1 MARYLVYRCLLT
13 VPLLLGATLL
23 IFLAGH
29 YAPGD
34 PVQVLL
40 GDHYDPD
47 TAAQMRARLG
57 LDRPLVVQFA
67 SYLGRA
73 AVLDFGTSYVNPGR
87 RVADIVRASLPISL
101 RLAAAAVAL
110 AAVLG
115 ITLGLAAAVAS
126 RPVSDRLVQVA
137 VTAGLSIP
145 SFVVAAVL
153 VLLFALRWHL
163 LPVAGWGTPGD
174 YVLPVI
180 VMAAA
185 PVAYVTQI
193 SRAAVRRVI
202 AQDYVR
208 TARSKGLPARA
219 VLLRHVLRNAALP
232 IVTTLG
238 MALGYAI
245 TGSFVVEVVFNIP
258 GMARVAVDA
267 ILQRDYV
274 VIQTAV
280 LVYVLL
286 FTAISLVVDL
296 SYALLNPRVRYA
308 ADV

>member
-1 MARYLVYRCLLT
+1 LT
-13 VPLLLGATLL
+13 VPLLLGAALL

-40 GDHYDPD
+40 GDHYNPD
-47 TAAQMRARLG
+47 TAAQMRVRLG
-57 LDRPLVVQFA
+57 LDRPLAIQFA

-87 RVADIVRASLPISL
+87 RVGDIVRASLPISL
-101 RLAAAAVAL
+101 RLAVAAVTL
-110 AAVLG
+110 ATVTG
-115 ITLGLAAAVAS
+115 ITLGLGAALAPRSVA
-126 RPVSDRLVQVA
+126 DRLVQVA
-137 VTAGLSIP
+137 VTASLSIP

-153 VLLFALRWHL
+153 VLLFALHWRL
-163 LPVAGWGTPGD
+163 VPVAGWGTPRD

-180 VMAAA
+180 VMALA
-185 PVAYVTQI
+185 PVAYITQI
-193 SRAAVRRVI
+193 SRASIRLAA

-208 TARSKGLPARA
+208 TARSKGLSTWTI
-219 VLLRHVLRNAALP
+219 LFRHVLRNAALP
-232 IVTTLG
+232 IVTTLA
-238 MALGYAI
+238 MACGYAI

-274 VIQTAV
+274 VIQTVV

-286 FTAISLVVDL
+286 FTVISLAVDL
-296 SYALLNPRVRYA
+296 SYAFLNPRIRY
-308 ADV
+308 

>member
-1 MARYLVYRCLLT
+1 MARYLFQRGLLT
-13 VPLLLGATLL
+13 VPLLLGAALL

-40 GDHYDPD
+40 GDRYNPD

-57 LDRPLVVQFA
+57 LDRPLAAQFV

-87 RVADIVRASLPISL
+87 RVGDIVRASLPISL
-101 RLAAAAVAL
+101 RLAAVAVTL
-110 AAVLG
+110 ATVTG
-115 ITLGLAAAVAS
+115 ITLGLGAAVAPRS
-126 RPVSDRLVQVA
+126 IADRLVQVA
-137 VTAGLSIP
+137 VTAGLSVP

-153 VLLFALRWHL
+153 VLLFALRWRL
-163 LPVAGWGTPGD
+163 LPVAGWGTPRD

-180 VMAAA
+180 VMALA
-185 PVAYVTQI
+185 PVAYITQI
-193 SRAAVRRVI
+193 SRASIRRVI

-208 TARSKGLPARA
+208 TARSKGLPTGAI
-219 VLLRHVLRNAALP
+219 LLRHVLRNAALP
-232 IVTTLG
+232 IVTTLA
-238 MALGYAI
+238 MAFGYAI

-274 VIQTAV
+274 VIQTVV

-286 FTAISLVVDL
+286 FTAISLLVDL
-296 SYALLNPRVRYA
+296 SYALLNPRVRYSS
-308 ADV
+308 

>member
-1 MARYLVYRCLLT
+1 MARYLVSRCLLI
-13 VPLLLGATLL
+13 VPLLLGAALL

-40 GDHYDPD
+40 GDHYNPD
-47 TAAQMRARLG
+47 TAAQMRSRLG

-67 SYLGRA
+67 AYVVRA
-73 AVLDFGTSYVNPGR
+73 AFFDFGTSYVNPGR
-87 RVADIVRASLPISL
+87 RVGDIVRASLPISL
-101 RLAAAAVAL
+101 RLAAAAVVV
-110 AAVLG
+110 AAVVG
-115 ITLGLAAAVAS
+115 ITFGLVAAVAPRS
-126 RPVSDRLVQVA
+126 MVDRFVQVA
-137 VTAGLSIP
+137 VTASLSIP

-153 VLLFALRWHL
+153 VVLFALRWRL
-163 LPVAGWGTPGD
+163 LPVAGWGTPQN

-180 VMAAA
+180 VMAVA
-185 PVAYVTQI
+185 PIAYITQI
-193 SRAAVRRVI
+193 TRASIRRVVSE
-202 AQDYVR
+202 DYVR
-208 TARSKGLPARA
+208 TARSKGLPGRT
-219 VLLRHVLRNAALP
+219 VLFRHVLRNAALP

-238 MALGYAI
+238 MAFGYAI

-274 VIQTAV
+274 VIQTVV
-280 LVYVLL
+280 LVYVVL

-296 SYALLNPRVRYA
+296 SYAFLNPRVRY
-308 ADV
+308 

>member
-1 MARYLVYRCLLT
+1 MARYLVSRCLLI
-13 VPLLLGATLL
+13 VPLLLGAALL

-40 GDHYDPD
+40 GDHYNPD
-47 TAAQMRARLG
+47 TASQMRSRLG

-67 SYLGRA
+67 AYVGRA
-73 AVLDFGTSYVNPGR
+73 AILDFGTSYVNPGR
-87 RVADIVRASLPISL
+87 HVGDMVGASLPISL

-110 AAVLG
+110 AAVVG
-115 ITLGLAAAVAS
+115 ICFGLVAAVAPRS
-126 RPVSDRLVQVA
+126 TVDRLVQLA
-137 VTAGLSIP
+137 VTASLSIP

-153 VLLFALRWHL
+153 VLLFALRWRL
-163 LPVAGWGTPGD
+163 LPVAGWGAPRD

-180 VMAAA
+180 VMAVA
-185 PVAYVTQI
+185 PIAYITQI
-193 SRAAVRRVI
+193 TRASIRRVVSE
-202 AQDYVR
+202 DYVR
-208 TARSKGLPARA
+208 TARSKGLPGRS
-219 VLLRHVLRNAALP
+219 VLFRHVLRNAALP

-238 MALGYAI
+238 MAFGYAI

-274 VIQTAV
+274 VIQTVV
-280 LVYVLL
+280 LVYVVL
-286 FTAISLVVDL
+286 FSTISLAVDL
-296 SYALLNPRVRYA
+296 SYAFLNPRVRY
-308 ADV
+308 

>member
-1 MARYLVYRCLLT
+1 MAHYLVSRCLLI
-13 VPLLLGATLL
+13 VPLLVGAALL

-40 GDHYDPD
+40 GDHYNPD
-47 TAAQMRARLG
+47 SAVQMRSRLG
-57 LDRPLVVQFA
+57 LDRPLAVQFV

-73 AVLDFGTSYVNPGR
+73 AVFDFGTSYVNPGR
-87 RVADIVRASLPISL
+87 RVNDIVGASLPISL
-101 RLAAAAVAL
+101 RLAAAAVA
-110 AAVLG
+110 V
-115 ITLGLAAAVAS
+115 AAAVGITFGLVAAVAPRS
-126 RPVSDRLVQVA
+126 MADRLVQIA
-137 VTAGLSIP
+137 VTASLSVP

-153 VLLFALRWHL
+153 VLLFALRWRL
-163 LPVAGWGTPGD
+163 LPVAGWGTSRD

-180 VMAAA
+180 VMAVA
-185 PVAYVTQI
+185 PIAYITQI
-193 SRAAVRRVI
+193 TRASIRRVLSE
-202 AQDYVR
+202 DYVR
-208 TARSKGLPARA
+208 TAHSKGLPGRT
-219 VLLRHVLRNAALP
+219 VLFRHVLRNAALP

-238 MALGYAI
+238 MAFRYAI

-274 VIQTAV
+274 VIQTVV
-280 LVYVLL
+280 LVYVVL

-296 SYALLNPRVRYA
+296 SYAFLNPRVRY
-308 ADV
+308 

>member
-1 MARYLVYRCLLT
+1 MARYLVSRCLLI
-13 VPLLLGATLL
+13 VPLLVGAALL

-40 GDHYDPD
+40 GDHYNPE
-47 TAAQMRARLG
+47 TAAQMRSRLG
-57 LDRPLVVQFA
+57 LDRPLLLQFG

-73 AVLDFGTSYVNPGR
+73 AVFDFGVSYVNPGR
-87 RVADIVRASLPISL
+87 RVGDIVRASLPISL

-110 AAVLG
+110 AGVTG
-115 ITLGLAAAVAS
+115 ITLGLLAAIAPRSAV
-126 RPVSDRLVQVA
+126 DRCVQVL
-137 VTAGLSIP
+137 VTASFSVP
-145 SFVVAAVL
+145 SFVVAAGL
-153 VLLFALRWHL
+153 VLLFALRWRL
-163 LPVAGWGTPGD
+163 LPVAGWGTPLD

-180 VMAAA
+180 VMAVA
-185 PVAYVTQI
+185 PIAYITQI
-193 SRAAVRRVI
+193 TRASIRRVV
-202 AQDYVR
+202 AEDYVR
-208 TARSKGLPARA
+208 TAHSKGLPGRT
-219 VLLRHVLRNAALP
+219 VLFRHVLRNAALP

-238 MALGYAI
+238 MAFGYAI

-274 VIQTAV
+274 VIQTVV
-280 LVYVLL
+280 LVYVVL

-296 SYALLNPRVRYA
+296 SYAVLNPRVRY
-308 ADV
+308 